1 MAINAAIVPRNFK
14 RCVWHAESDDHFIL
28 SSPDLNV
35 PLAQQFGTDEGH
47 VPCDAQIKR
56 DLGGITPKMLTQQL
70 RELERDGL
78 IVRTVYPEVP
88 PRVEYSL
95 SDFGNTLRPV
105 LHTLAAWGVDHREG
119 LMRAIKRQHRGKAA
133 A

>member
-1 MAINAAIVPRNFK
+1 MGFTYEGAYVCPVETSMEVLGGKWKPR
-14 RCVWHAESDDHFIL
+14 IL
-28 SSPDLNV
+28 WKLTRD
-35 PLAQQFGTDEGH
+35 GTLRY
-47 VPCDAQIKR
+47 AQIKR

-78 IVRTVYPEVP
+78 VVRKVYPEVP

-95 SDFGNTLRPV
+95 SDFGKTLRPV

-119 LMRAIKRQHRGKAA
+119 LMRAIKRQRRGKAA

>member
-1 MAINAAIVPRNFK
+1 MGFTYEGAYVCPVETSMEVLGGKWKPR
-14 RCVWHAESDDHFIL
+14 IL
-28 SSPDLNV
+28 WKLTRD
-35 PLAQQFGTDEGH
+35 GTLRY
-47 VPCDAQIKR
+47 AQIKR

-78 IVRTVYPEVP
+78 VVRKVYPEVP

-95 SDFGNTLRPV
+95 SDFGKTLRPV

-119 LMRAIKRQHRGKAA
+119 LMRAIKRQHRGKTTA
-133 A
+133 

>member
-1 MAINAAIVPRNFK
+1 MGFTYEGAYVCPVETSMEVLGGKWKPR
-14 RCVWHAESDDHFIL
+14 IL
-28 SSPDLNV
+28 WKLTRD
-35 PLAQQFGTDEGH
+35 GTLRY
-47 VPCDAQIKR
+47 AQIKR

-78 IVRTVYPEVP
+78 IVRKVYPEVP

-105 LHTLAAWGVDHREG
+105 LHTLAAWGVDHRDG
-119 LMRAIKRQHRGKAA
+119 LMRAIKRQRREKATA
-133 A
+133 

>member
-1 MAINAAIVPRNFK
+1 MGFTYEGAYVCPVETSMEVLGGKWKPR
-14 RCVWHAESDDHFIL
+14 IL
-28 SSPDLNV
+28 WKLMRD
-35 PLAQQFGTDEGH
+35 GTLRY
-47 VPCDAQIKR
+47 AQIKR

-78 IVRTVYPEVP
+78 VVRKVYPEVP

-95 SDFGNTLRPV
+95 SDFGNTLHPV

-119 LMRAIKRQHRGKAA
+119 LMRAIKRQRRGKAA

>member
-1 MAINAAIVPRNFK
+1 MGFTYEGAYVCPVETSMEVLGGKWKPR
-14 RCVWHAESDDHFIL
+14 IL
-28 SSPDLNV
+28 WKLTRDGKLRY
-35 PLAQQFGTDEGH
+35 
-47 VPCDAQIKR
+47 AQIKR

-78 IVRTVYPEVP
+78 IVRKVYPEVP

-105 LHTLAAWGVDHREG
+105 LHTLAAWGVDHRDG
-119 LMRAIKRQHRGKAA
+119 LMRAIKRQRREKATA
-133 A
+133 

>member
-1 MAINAAIVPRNFK
+1 MEVLGGKWKPR
-14 RCVWHAESDDHFIL
+14 IL
-28 SSPDLNV
+28 WKLTRD
-35 PLAQQFGTDEGH
+35 GTLRY
-47 VPCDAQIKR
+47 AQIKR

-78 IVRTVYPEVP
+78 IVRKVYPEVP

-95 SDFGNTLRPV
+95 SDFGKTLRPV
-105 LHTLAAWGVDHREG
+105 LFALADWGTTNRDG
-119 LMRAIKRQHRGKAA
+119 LMRAIKRQHKLKAA